1 MTNTREIALIT
12 TNKLF
17 VKIIGVLLLLI
28 ACNLHAETIIKG
40 VRLWRAP
47 DNTRIVFDLSGPAQ
61 HNMFMLNEPN
71 RMIIDI
77 NNIKLSTSLNKLNL
91 KNTPIKSIR
100 NSSQNGKDLRLVF
113 DLSSKVTPK
122 VFSLAPNA
130 PYGDRLV
137 VDLFNEQPSS
147 TNTTQQPTQA
157 VAPTTTTH
165 TSATST
171 IKGTRDIIIAIDP
184 GHGGEDP
191 GAIGSGRK
199 REKDVVLQI
208 ARRLQAQI
216 NRKKGFRAEL
226 TRKGDY
232 FIPLRQRPQIA
243 RKIGADLFIS
253 IHADAAP
260 QASAS
265 GASVFAISGKGA
277 TSETARWLAD
287 TENRSDLIGGAGS
300 VSLDGKDQVLAGVL
314 LDLSMTAVMSSSLD
328 VGQKVLDNIGKTT
341 KLHKRRVEQAGFV
354 VLKSPDIPSILV
366 ETGFI
371 SNPTEARKLFTASH
385 QQALVTGITN
395 GVSAYFYKNPPP
407 GTYLDQLR
415 HGSSQAP
422 ITSTPR
428 TTTTTHKVVRG
439 DSLSG
444 LATRYGVKMSDIKSA
459 NNLKSNNIQI
469 GQTLKIP
476 AR

>member
-1 MTNTREIALIT
+1 M

-17 VKIIGVLLLLI
+17 VKIIGFLLLLI
-28 ACNLHAETIIKG
+28 TFNVYAETSIKG

-61 HNMFMLNEPN
+61 HNMFMLSEPN

-77 NNIKLSTSLNKLNL
+77 SNIKLTTSLANLNF

-100 NSSQNGKDLRLVF
+100 NSIQNGNDLRLVF
-113 DLSSKVTPK
+113 DLSRQVTVK
-122 VFSLAPNA
+122 VFSLTPNA
-130 PYGDRLV
+130 PYGNRLV
-137 VDLFNEQPSS
+137 VDLFDTQP
-147 TNTTQQPTQA
+147 
-157 VAPTTTTH
+157 
-165 TSATST
+165 TST
-171 IKGTRDIIIAIDP
+171 ITKPQQTEAQTTTQTSPITTIKGSRDIVIAIDP

-191 GAIGSGRK
+191 GAIGSSKR
-199 REKDVVLQI
+199 REKDIVLQI
-208 ARRLQAQI
+208 AKRLQAQI
-216 NRKKGFRAEL
+216 NQKKGFRAEL
-226 TRKGDY
+226 TRKTDY

-314 LDLSMTAVMSSSLD
+314 LDLSMTAVMSSSLEI
-328 VGQKVLDNIGKTT
+328 GQKVLDNIGKTT
-341 KLHKRRVEQAGFV
+341 KLHKKHVEQAGFV

-371 SNPTEARKLFTASH
+371 SNPTEARKLSTASH
-385 QQALVTGITN
+385 QQALATGIAN
-395 GVSAYFYKNPPP
+395 GVSAYFQKNPPP

-415 HGSSQAP
+415 HGGGNQP
-422 ITSTPR
+422 ILATSATS
-428 TTTTTHKVVRG
+428 HKVVRG

-444 LATRYGVKMSDIKSA
+444 LATKYGIKMSDIKSA
-459 NNLKSNNIQI
+459 NNLKNNNIQI

-476 AR
+476 ASR

>member
-1 MTNTREIALIT
+1 MTKTRDIPLIM

-17 VKIIGVLLLLI
+17 VKTIGFLFLLI
-28 ACNLHAETIIKG
+28 TFNVYAETAIKG

-61 HNMFMLNEPN
+61 HNMFMLSEPN

-77 NNIKLSTSLNKLNL
+77 SNMKLATSLNNLNL

-113 DLSSKVTPK
+113 DLSSQVTAK
-122 VFSLAPNA
+122 VFALTPNA

-137 VDLFNEQPSS
+137 VDLFDNISTPSPQPSQQQDS
-147 TNTTQQPTQA
+147 QAITQTLP
-157 VAPTTTTH
+157 
-165 TSATST
+165 ATT
-171 IKGTRDIIIAIDP
+171 IKGSRDIIIVIDP

-191 GAIGSGRK
+191 GAIGSGKR

-208 ARRLQAQI
+208 AKLLQAQI
-216 NRKKGFRAEL
+216 NQKKGFRAEL
-226 TRKGDY
+226 TRKTDY

-243 RKIGADLFIS
+243 RKMGADLFIS

-260 QASAS
+260 QSSAN

-314 LDLSMTAVMSSSLD
+314 LDLSMTAVMSSSLE

-341 KLHKRRVEQAGFV
+341 KLHKKRVEQAGFM

-385 QQALVTGITN
+385 QQALATGIAN
-395 GVSAYFYKNPPP
+395 GAAAYFQKNPPP

-415 HGSSQAP
+415 HGGSQTIVSG
-422 ITSTPR
+422 ITA
-428 TTTTTHKVVRG
+428 TTHKVARG

-444 LATRYGVKMSDIKSA
+444 LATRYSVKMSDLKSA
-459 NNLKSNNIQI
+459 NNLKNNNIQI

>member
-1 MTNTREIALIT
+1 MPFK
-12 TNKLF
+12 KLF
-17 VKIIGVLLLLI
+17 TSTISILLLLI
-28 ACNLHAETIIKG
+28 ACNAFAETTIKG
-40 VRLWRAP
+40 VRLWHAP
-47 DNTRIVFDLSGPAQ
+47 DNTRIVFDLSGPVK
-61 HNMFMLNEPN
+61 HNMFTLSDPE
-71 RMIIDI
+71 RLIIDI
-77 NNIKLSTSLNKLNL
+77 EDIKLATSLNQLNL
-91 KNTPIKSIR
+91 KGTPIEIIR

-122 VFSLAPNA
+122 IFSLSPNA

-137 VDLFNEQPSS
+137 VDLFE
-147 TNTTQQPTQA
+147 
-157 VAPTTTTH
+157 TTTTTATTTKDTPIT
-165 TSATST
+165 TSAPIPSSPKRT
-171 IKGTRDIIIAIDP
+171 GTRDIIVAIDP

-191 GAIGSGRK
+191 GAIGSSNR
-199 REKDVVLQI
+199 REKDIVLAI
-208 ARRLQAQI
+208 AKELQREI
-216 NRKKGFRAEL
+216 NQQSGFKAYL
-226 TRKGDY
+226 TRNTDY

-243 RKIGADLFIS
+243 RKLGADLFIS

-260 QASAS
+260 RSSAY
-265 GASVFAISGKGA
+265 GASVFAISDRGA

-341 KLHKRRVEQAGFV
+341 KLHKKRVEQAGFV

-371 SNPTEARKLFTASH
+371 SNPAEAKKLSTKNH
-385 QQALVTGITN
+385 QQALARAIRM
-395 GVSAYFYKNPPP
+395 GVLSYFQKNPPP
-407 GTYLDQLR
+407 GSYLDKTKQ
-415 HGSSQAP
+415 
-422 ITSTPR
+422 TTPQ
-428 TTTTTHKVVRG
+428 TVSATHKVVRG
-439 DSLSG
+439 DTLG
-444 LATRYGVKMSDIKSA
+444 GIATKYGVKITDIKAA
-459 NNLKSNNIQI
+459 NNLTNNNIQI